1 MCLELFLKM
10 NLNLKKNPLYINK
23 KILEIQ
29 GYFYKITLAG
39 SQNQKTTTTI
49 AATTS
54 SDELTSKE
62 IFFLF

>member
-39 SQNQKTTTTI
+39 SQNQKTTTT
-49 AATTS
+49 TTAS

>member
-1 MCLELFLKM
+1 MFEIIFKNEFEFLK
-10 NLNLKKNPLYINK
+10 KIPYILIK

-29 GYFYKITLAG
+29 GYFYKITLAD
-39 SQNQKTTTTI
+39 SQNQKTTTIT
-49 AATTS
+49 AS

>member
-1 MCLELFLKM
+1 MCLKLLLKM

-29 GYFYKITLAG
+29 GHFYKITLAG
-39 SQNQKTTTTI
+39 SQNQKTTTT
-49 AATTS
+49 AS

-62 IFFLF
+62 IFFYFNI

>member
-1 MCLELFLKM
+1 VFEIIFK
-10 NLNLKKNPLYINK
+10 NEFEFFKKIPYILIK

-29 GYFYKITLAG
+29 GYFYKITLAD
-39 SQNQKTTTTI
+39 SQNQKTTTT
-49 AATTS
+49 TTTAS